1 MHSTM
6 KTRAVPHH
14 LPLRFAHR
22 PPRCLPTS
30 AISPRRRKVRGV
42 VLFVCPRKHARA
54 SSVFPLPSGLD
65 DGAVREFQ
73 SSILRPPLTRPP
85 TLLPKK
91 DLISGSFNYDNK
103 FSLDAKNA
111 VPVDGLKLSCSAT
124 TKNGSTEPTGVVK
137 SVFDVAKVRTFPTY
151 KHVPP
156 NGSVRLPA
164 RLFATAVTLTS
175 YYWYLLLA
183 CCGKKTQHCVTL
195 PEVTP
200 RYPVR
205 CLVPRSTHGLPF
217 PIPDT
222 RVTTSLTLSIFIAPG
237 RFP

>member
-1 MHSTM
+1 
-6 KTRAVPHH
+6 
-14 LPLRFAHR
+14 
-22 PPRCLPTS
+22 
-30 AISPRRRKVRGV
+30 
-42 VLFVCPRKHARA
+42 VCPRKHARA

-137 SVFDVAKVRTFPTY
+137 SVFDVAKVRTDLSHVQARSAKRIGSITCATVCFGRNSY
-151 KHVPP
+151 QLLLVPP
-156 NGSVRLPA
+156 TGVLWQKD
-164 RLFATAVTLTS
+164 TALCHFTRSHTPVPGPMPRTTEYTRPTLSNPGYT
-175 YYWYLLLA
+175 
-183 CCGKKTQHCVTL
+183 
-195 PEVTP
+195 
-200 RYPVR
+200 R
-205 CLVPRSTHGLPF
+205 HGLPDPFHFHRTRAF
-217 PIPDT
+217 PLKPK
-222 RVTTSLTLSIFIAPG
+222 P
-237 RFP
+237 RFRAAR